1 MENLES
7 HIKLF
12 YLITMFLHLQKKNIE
27 VSQRVFDN
35 ISKKYEQ
42 GLSSSLELTMANNN
56 LLTAQSNYV
65 NSVMSLLNAQDALQ
79 KLLGTL

>member
-1 MENLES
+1 LRYNLKSAQES
-7 HIKLF
+7 F
-12 YLITMFLHLQKKNIE
+12 ELQKKNIE

-35 ISKKYEQ
+35 ITKKYDQ
-42 GLSSSLELTMANNN
+42 GLSSSIELITANNN

-65 NSVMSLLNAQDALQ
+65 NSVMTLLSSQDALQ